1 MQERPIKNLA
11 MRIAAE
17 TPIGA
22 FPLIDYLV
30 VTSENVGAGLQQLA
44 RYFRLVDAPY
54 TLDLREDEDPIR
66 VLFHSP
72 ANPFSVEFGVT
83 LTVLGGSWVAQRP
96 DITNCTEL
104 LDIPPI
110 FTTSG

>member
-1 MQERPIKNLA
+1 LWDCR
-11 MRIAAE
+11 
-17 TPIGA
+17 
-22 FPLIDYLV
+22 
-30 VTSENVGAGLQQLA
+30 
-44 RYFRLVDAPY
+44 
-54 TLDLREDEDPIR
+54 
-66 VLFHSP
+66 SP
-72 ANPFSVEFGVT
+72 ANPVSVEFGVT